1 MPNLGAVMLWQA
13 FSDAATKLSTAFVQS
28 FRRQPVAVDAEEI
41 EASME
46 TGMLEAALAK
56 TPSVQKPDKKIGVKA
71 AA

>member
-13 FSDAATKLSTAFVQS
+13 VSHAAIKLSTGFVQS
-28 FRRQPVAVDAEEI
+28 FRRQPAAVDAERI

-46 TGMLEAALAK
+46 TGMLEAALSK
-56 TPSVQKPDKKIGVKA
+56 TPSVQKPEKKIGVKA